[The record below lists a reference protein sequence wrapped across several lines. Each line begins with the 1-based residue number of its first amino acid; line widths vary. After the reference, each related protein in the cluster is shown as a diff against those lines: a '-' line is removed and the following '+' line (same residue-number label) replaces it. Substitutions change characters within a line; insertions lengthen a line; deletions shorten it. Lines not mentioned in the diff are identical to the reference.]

1 MELGHNRDFRQ
12 QDKMNRHNRN
22 KTLKTTYN
30 TILISRLKYKNLNK
44 IIKHK
49 QFQRYKKSYL
59 KCTAFINYLFNPLK
73 AQGKLKTHLK

>member
-1 MELGHNRDFRQ
+1 
-12 QDKMNRHNRN
+12 MNRHNRN

-49 QFQRYKKSYL
+49 QFQRYNKVISSERRSKIIYL
-59 KCTAFINYLFNPLK
+59 IL
-73 AQGKLKTHLK
+73 